1 MFYDKLTAEQVN
13 AVHKLY
19 RFLRRLKVVGLMN
32 TITKRVY
39 ITEMG
44 KPIRYKLI
52 FVGYDASLKG
62 KNTPEEDLDQFFLSR
77 DSW

>member
-1 MFYDKLTAEQVN
+1 MYDKLTGDQVTS
-13 AVHKLY
+13 VHKLY
-19 RFLRRLKVVGLMN
+19 KFLRKLRVLGLMN
-32 TITKRVY
+32 TLTKRVY

-52 FVGYDASLKG
+52 FISYDPAYKG
-62 KNTPEEDLDQFFLSR
+62 KNSPEENLDQFFLSR